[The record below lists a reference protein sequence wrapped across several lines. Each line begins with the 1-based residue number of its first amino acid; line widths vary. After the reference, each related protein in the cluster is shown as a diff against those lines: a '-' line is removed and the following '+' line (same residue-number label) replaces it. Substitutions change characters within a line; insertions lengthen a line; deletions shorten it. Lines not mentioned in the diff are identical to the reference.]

1 MSVFEILWLFLG
13 LARMK
18 NGPGLGWGP
27 ATICIVVFS
36 FLFSFFAARAVQ
48 TSHAQ
53 AESLYP
59 RIEKGIAAALEKLLL
74 DERKAEP
81 DELGVTARMSA
92 RE

>member
-1 MSVFEILWLFLG
+1 M
-13 LARMK
+13 
-18 NGPGLGWGP
+18 
-27 ATICIVVFS
+27 
-36 FLFSFFAARAVQ
+36 Q
-48 TSHAQ
+48 TSHAL
-53 AESLYP
+53 AVESLYP